1 MLHEPATPVGKDPAG
16 PYKMRLGLWMF
27 LAYSLFYA
35 SFVAINLLK
44 PEAMGIIVIWGLNLA
59 TVYGFAL
66 IIVALI
72 EALVY
77 DAMCRKK
84 EAAYKL
90 AEKQVSDAVAL
101 EERKGLI

>member
-16 PYKMRLGLWMF
+16 PYKMRLGVWMC
-27 LAYSLFYA
+27 LAYALFYA
-35 SFVAINLLK
+35 SFVALNLISPLT
-44 PEAMGIIVIWGLNLA
+44 MGTVVFLGLNLA

-84 EAAYKL
+84 EAKL
-90 AEKQVSDAVAL
+90 AQAKPTQGGKA
-101 EERKGLI
+101 